1 MLGVYL
7 FSAIIGVGLL
17 LFTVLSTGDF
27 DSDAPDADVHAG
39 GHDGMEAH
47 AHGGLAGEVADVV
60 LGLFKP
66 RNLTFLLAAFGT
78 SGTLLTWAGTNAAV
92 TLALALAMGFA
103 AWILSHAVFTWLKRT
118 DSSLDVMSDRDLEGS
133 IGTVTNP
140 IGPGRRGRITLLA
153 AGRQTYM
160 VAALEAGLTSE
171 LPVGTEVLVRRTE
184 DGIAEVIPTAILE
197 LPPKSS

>member
-1 MLGVYL
+1 MLGIYL
-7 FSAIIGVGLL
+7 FSAVIGVGLL

-27 DSDAPDADVHAG
+27 DSDAPELELEAGADAGV
-39 GHDGMEAH
+39 EAH
-47 AHGGLAGEVADVV
+47 AHGGFAAEVGDIV

-92 TLALALAMGFA
+92 TLALALVMGFA
-103 AWILSHAVFTWLKRT
+103 SWILSHAVFTWLKRT

-133 IGTVTNP
+133 IGTVTLP
-140 IGPGRRGRITLLA
+140 IAPGQRGRITLLA

-160 VAALEAGLTSE
+160 VAMLEAGATSP
-171 LPVGTEVLVRRTE
+171 LAVGTEVLIRRTD
-184 DGIAEVIPTAILE
+184 DGIAEVIPTAPLD
-197 LPPKSS
+197 LPPSSS